1 VNAPAPFAGA
11 EAPSLVPPRLVVLA
25 GLPGTGKSALA
36 RELAGLTGAPVLDK
50 DRVREALFGPAHVR
64 HAREQDDLVVRALL
78 AAAEDLFR
86 SGAAT
91 LAILDGRTFTRRA
104 SVAELEAWARERGVE
119 LAWVETV
126 ASAATAR
133 ARLVADAS
141 AGRHVARDRGP
152 ELHDR
157 LAAEAEP
164 LSVGR
169 LTLETERAS
178 PRELARDVL
187 AWLATP

>member
-1 VNAPAPFAGA
+1 
-11 EAPSLVPPRLVVLA
+11 VLA

-36 RELAGLTGAPVLDK
+36 RELAALTGAPVLDK

-64 HAREQDDLVVRALL
+64 HAREQDDVVVRALL

-86 SGAAT
+86 SGAAA

-104 SVAELEAWARERGVE
+104 SVAEVEEWARARGVE

-133 ARLVADAS
+133 ARLAADAR
-141 AGRHVARDRGP
+141 AARHVARDRGP
-152 ELHDR
+152 DLLER
-157 LAAEAEP
+157 LAAAAEP
-164 LSVGR
+164 LEVER
-169 LTLETERAS
+169 LTLDTERAS
-178 PRELARDVL
+178 PAALARAVL
-187 AWLATP
+187 ARLAGG